1 MRREGLQLVDI
12 SAADDNVIRLKGR
25 AKSFDYIGDV
35 APPFLFPEALQPA
48 NADKILVGL
57 PFLVR
62 QVAQFHRFKEPIHN
76 HGRAEARAQA
86 EEKHTATSITAER
99 LHGGVV
105 DNFDGPAERF
115 AEIKS
120 HPSCAEIRWIVQR
133 TVVDDRAGIT
143 DRHRV
148 VFPVA
153 GQVSYT

>member
-12 SAADDNVIRLKGR
+12 SSADDNVIRLKGR
-25 AKSFDYIGDV
+25 AKSFDHIGDV

-62 QVAQFHRFKEPIHN
+62 KVAQFHRFEKSVHD
-76 HGRAEARAQA
+76 HRGAQAGAQA
-86 EEKHTATSITAER
+86 EEKHTAASITAER

-115 AEIKS
+115 PEIES
-120 HPSCAEIRWIVQR
+120 HPSCAEI
-133 TVVDDRAGIT
+133 
-143 DRHRV
+143 
-148 VFPVA
+148 
-153 GQVSYT
+153 